1 MPPNQKIATCCYC
14 GTRAMLVLDKG
25 RHELSCSSCG
35 APLHDM
41 KMLPLRQVA
50 RKAPPVVRTDA
61 RRPNGSRAK
70 PQKEAKRG
78 KKRRKPLTRR
88 IAEELWDIVED
99 IFD

>member
-50 RKAPPVVRTDA
+50 RKAPPVARTAA
-61 RRPNGSRAK
+61 RRPNGPGVIQPKA
-70 PQKEAKRG
+70 AKRG